1 MPPFIFFVRL
11 PSCLDCIDTSK
22 GLVFV
27 FVYLFYIVIAADLLF
42 HRVEMFPTEGLM
54 RRRSHQWNMNEKETL
69 VSQPQGQGPWL
80 PLHLIMLLIWCVTR
94 RCTTDNYLS
103 TALRKKALS
112 LLSTHR
118 HSGTHIIQTNAA
130 ICQDHLDQPPTCWTQ
145 SQDKVD
151 LGTWSPFVF
160 PKQNVNNTMC
170 PEEWL
175 KPNIPPLSE
184 CLASE
189 PLWCRV
195 ILLKVWRDLG
205 VLSLSALPPSWN
217 RHW

>member
-1 MPPFIFFVRL
+1 
-11 PSCLDCIDTSK
+11 
-22 GLVFV
+22 
-27 FVYLFYIVIAADLLF
+27 
-42 HRVEMFPTEGLM
+42 
-54 RRRSHQWNMNEKETL
+54 MNEKETL

-130 ICQDHLDQPPTCWTQ
+130 IRHAIWQDHLDQAPTCWTQ

-151 LGTWSPFVF
+151 LGGRSPFVF

-205 VLSLSALPPSWN
+205 VLSLSALLPSWN
-217 RHW
+217 RHWWTMHSFSCLWSPICVWKMPSSAVCVSVCVQIYDI